1 MKTFYITL
9 LLVTLGY
16 GDSSMDW
23 IDKLTNGFNAMAKN
37 YDAVEVA
44 IYKRMT
50 EPGGPLVQEVLG
62 EELLNQYKI
71 DYNTTQASAQ
81 TLQNVIFTMRD
92 IQKKVGVVQTQNQ
105 YMMETTL
112 IGTELWITKNK
123 EVMNNSIMGLID
135 KIDRHINGYEKGK

>member
-1 MKTFYITL
+1 MKIFYIIFL
-9 LLVTLGY
+9 LTFAY
-16 GDSSMDW
+16 GDSSMEW
-23 IDKLTNGFNAMAKN
+23 IDKLTDGFNGMAKN
-37 YDAVEVA
+37 YDEVEVA

-50 EPGGPLVQEVLG
+50 EPGGPLVQELIG

-71 DYNTTQASAQ
+71 DYNTTQTSAQ
-81 TLQNVIFTMRD
+81 SLQNIIFTIRD

-123 EVMNNSIMGLID
+123 KIMNNSIMGLID
-135 KIDRHINGYEKGK
+135 KIDRHINGYKKGM